1 LVSPVWYLLPGA
13 QGFCALCTS
22 TEDRQVRT
30 KRMGNYPHIFAPGR
44 IGPLATKNRIKYAA
58 TETNFPFGDGF
69 VSDREVAYMEAQA
82 QGGAGIVTTQG
93 AYVDERGEGKGF
105 KGMMAIWDDRFIPGL
120 ARLAD
125 VIRQNG
131 AFSALQLLHC
141 GREGGVALDYC
152 LMPSVVPQKLSYFK
166 PPREISMTQ
175 IKESIA
181 DHVKAARRAVQAG
194 FDMVE
199 ISGIVGYLLSTFISR
214 YTNKRQDEYGG
225 DIRSRCRLMVEVVG
239 AVKAEVGQTI
249 PVGIRLCGLEL
260 LDDRGGNTPE
270 ESLESFRIAAEAGA
284 DYLSVTIGW
293 HESSVPV
300 ITRDV
305 PMGHWLWVARKV
317 REAVGVPVMMA
328 FRQFTPDI
336 PEQAIASGA
345 IDFWEACRPMIADP
359 EIPRKIAEDRENE
372 IIPCIACN
380 LCFSRLYFHQPIM
393 CSVRPTLGHEGE
405 PAWGYRA
412 FGPAH
417 KKKRVVVVG
426 GGPAGLQC
434 AAVAAKRGHR
444 VTLWEKNGKV
454 GGAILLASR
463 VDEGATELLRPIH
476 YLEHACLKA
485 GVELKTGFDATPEVL
500 SAREADVIVIAAG
513 AAELVPL
520 KMTGLP
526 VFSPADIICEG
537 VRPSGR
543 VLLLGGEG
551 AGLGVAVFLLRQGDY
566 DLIVIEEGAKL
577 GRDVNPFY
585 LWGYMRILKEGK
597 AALLRSTRLLDVDGR
612 MARLSGMRGEQVIE
626 IDAIIAA
633 QRQPTE
639 YWART
644 LQGSSKEIYF
654 AGDAK
659 RPRRLNN
666 AIHDG
671 YRVGMAI

>member
-1 LVSPVWYLLPGA
+1 MA
-13 QGFCALCTS
+13 
-22 TEDRQVRT
+22 
-30 KRMGNYPHIFAPGR
+30 NYPHIFAPGCL
-44 IGPLATKNRIKYAA
+44 GPLKTKNRIKYAA
-58 TETNFPFGDGF
+58 TETNFPFGDGY

-93 AYVDERGEGKGF
+93 AYADKRGEGKGF
-105 KGMMAIWDDRFIPGL
+105 KGMMAIYDDRFIPGL
-120 ARLAD
+120 ARIAD
-125 VIRQNG
+125 VIRRN
-131 AFSALQLLHC
+131 AALSCLQLLHC
-141 GREGGVALDYC
+141 GREGGVELDYC

-166 PPREISMTQ
+166 PPREISIAE
-175 IKESIA
+175 IKESVT
-181 DHVKAARRAVQAG
+181 DHVNAARRAIEAG

-225 DIRSRCRLMVEVVG
+225 DIRHRCRLMVEVLG
-239 AVKAEVGQTI
+239 AIKAEVGKGI

-260 LDDRGGNTPE
+260 LDDRGGNTLE
-270 ESLESFRIAAEAGA
+270 ESLESFRIAEEAGA

-305 PMGHWLWVARKV
+305 PMGHWLWVAKKV
-317 REAVGVPVMMA
+317 KEAVAVPVMMA
-328 FRQFTPDI
+328 FRQFTPDV

-359 EIPRKIAEDRENE
+359 EIPRKVAENREDE

-393 CSVRPTLGHEGE
+393 CSVRPTVGHEGE
-405 PAWGYRA
+405 SAWGYHA
-412 FGPAH
+412 FTPAC
-417 KKKRVVVVG
+417 KKKSVVVVG

-434 AAVAAKRGHR
+434 AAVAANRGHK
-444 VTLWEKNGKV
+444 VTLWEKNEQL

-463 VDEGATELLRPIH
+463 VDEGAKELLRPIR
-476 YLEHACLKA
+476 YLEHACRKA
-485 GVELKTGFDATPEVL
+485 GVEVKTGFAATPEAL
-500 SAREADVIVIAAG
+500 SGQEADAIVIAAG
-513 AAELVPL
+513 AAESNPPAVS
-520 KMTGLP
+520 GLP
-526 VFSPADIICEG
+526 VLSPEDIIGKG
-537 VRPSGR
+537 VKPSGK
-543 VLLLGGEG
+543 VLILGGEG
-551 AGLGVAVFLLRQGDY
+551 VGLGVAVFLLNQGTHE
-566 DLIVIEEGAKL
+566 LTIIEEGAKL

-597 AALLRSTRLLDVDGR
+597 ATLLRGTRLLGVDGR
-612 MARLSGMRGEQVIE
+612 IARISGARGEQVIE
-626 IDAIIAA
+626 VDAIIAA
-633 QRQPTE
+633 QRQL
-639 YWART
+639 A
-644 LQGSSKEIYF
+644 GSWGPALEGSGKEVYF

-671 YRVGMAI
+671 YRVGITL